1 MPKPELSIAARL
13 SIAENRIAALTKEKR
28 AIEDIISAL
37 AAPPVQLPNDDA
49 LLWIRRVV
57 AEYTGRNKFMFERY
71 VKDPTIVGVCIICL
85 INLYTEEAVPGM
97 MPCGVQQCPF
107 EEAKKQRRPLVL
119 KYLVPTEGAGNE

>member
-1 MPKPELSIAARL
+1 MPKPELSTAARL
-13 SIAENRIAALTKEKR
+13 YIAENRIAALTKEKR

-57 AEYTGRNKFMFERY
+57 AEYTGGNKFLFERY

-107 EEAKKQRRPLVL
+107 EPARKQRRPLVL
-119 KYLVPTEGAGNE
+119 RGLTFTEDPTND